1 MDYIESHVREG
12 VECKKSITWRKQELA
27 RKLVFLVKYPSPTLK
42 EAKTFS
48 SDFKATLIQILIKI
62 LDGVR

>member
-1 MDYIESHVREG
+1 MQ
-12 VECKKSITWRKQELA
+12 KNITWRKQELA

-42 EAKTFS
+42 EAKTYS